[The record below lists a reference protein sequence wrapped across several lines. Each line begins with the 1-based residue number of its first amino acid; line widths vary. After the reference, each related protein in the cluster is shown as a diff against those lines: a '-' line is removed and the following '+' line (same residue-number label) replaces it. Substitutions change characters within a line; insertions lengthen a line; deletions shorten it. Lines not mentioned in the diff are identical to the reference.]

1 MLVNEHK
8 AHTTSCDSAQN
19 QIVEVLT
26 LFKQPADINEKR
38 ISKITKIPT
47 GYEYLLK
54 LELTWYILKV
64 FIFCG
69 LTVFNLLLCVSK
81 CVQGRGLHFIG
92 GPGRLKIIHCILKD
106 NSLVNSFTLK
116 RSGSDLPSVLTRI
129 SKLRP
134 FLPNWENLEVATGM
148 F

>member
-54 LELTWYILKV
+54 LELNWYILKV

-92 GPGRLKIIHCILKD
+92 GPGRLKIIHCILED

-116 RSGSDLPSVLTRI
+116 RFGSDLPSMLTRI

>member
-1 MLVNEHK
+1 MLVNEHT

-38 ISKITKIPT
+38 ITKITKIPT

-54 LELTWYILKV
+54 LELNWYILKV

-81 CVQGRGLHFIG
+81 CV
-92 GPGRLKIIHCILKD
+92 
-106 NSLVNSFTLK
+106 
-116 RSGSDLPSVLTRI
+116 
-129 SKLRP
+129 
-134 FLPNWENLEVATGM
+134 
-148 F
+148 

>member
-54 LELTWYILKV
+54 LELNWYILKV

-92 GPGRLKIIHCILKD
+92 GPGRLKIIHCILED

>member
-26 LFKQPADINEKR
+26 LFKQTADINEKR

-54 LELTWYILKV
+54 LELNWYILKV

-92 GPGRLKIIHCILKD
+92 GPGRLKIIHCILED

-116 RSGSDLPSVLTRI
+116 RFGSDLPSVLTRI